1 MNSLIAA
8 LRGAS
13 AAPAGANAGITMLDP
28 TTGASE
34 VSVPAQPVIGAL
46 RRAPSG
52 LLNTVPA
59 TTKPTSPQQF
69 FSAQQPASSS
79 GATMLDPFAA
89 GAALNDKYRDLFQ
102 QDTGIDLPDMRQFGD
117 RYEWELATPGGR
129 RNLGRDIGY
138 ARAEVRPEGIYKAGD
153 FGMLPGLDF
162 DDPWTKAN
170 WGNLF
175 KEGNSYF
182 IPDKIEADAHLY
194 TYSAPFNRNLSK
206 EAQSKLFDE
215 MYYGNRLMTT
225 RGVESGLDPE
235 QRMRTLLNA
244 RQVGQTVGTS
254 IGNPYYDA
262 RGVLTGMDIG
272 RGGLT
277 YEQGEAIARALEF
290 KGYRDNQLQGMNA
303 AEQSYNNT
311 ISELMARA
319 AAETDPAMK
328 AQYEKDAQG
337 TAANLAKMRE
347 GLQSYQN
354 AFDSYMAK
362 VNTIDPNLTDLSS
375 IELIRALRGGGG

>member
-34 VSVPAQPVIGAL
+34 VRVPAQPVIGAL
-46 RRAPSG
+46 RG
-52 LLNTVPA
+52 LSTTAPA
-59 TTKPTSPQQF
+59 TTP
-69 FSAQQPASSS
+69 AQQSAV
-79 GATMLDPFAA
+79 TEYDPFAA

-102 QDTGIDLPDMRQFGD
+102 QDAGINLPDMRQFGD
-117 RYEWELATPGGR
+117 RYGWELATQGGR

-138 ARAEVRPEGIYKAGD
+138 AQGELNSGGIYKAGD
-153 FGMLPGLDF
+153 FDMLPGLDF
-162 DDPWTKAN
+162 NDPWTKAN
-170 WGNLF
+170 YWNLF
-175 KEGNSYF
+175 KDGNSYF
-182 IPDKIEADAHLY
+182 VPDKIEADAHLY
-194 TYSAPFNRNLSK
+194 TYGAPFNQGMSK
-206 EAQSKLFDE
+206 EAQGKLFDE
-215 MYYGNRLMTT
+215 MYYGNRLMNT

-235 QRMRTLLNA
+235 QRMRTLLNSKQA
-244 RQVGQTVGTS
+244 GQTVGTS

-277 YEQGEAIARALEF
+277 YDQAEGIARALEF
-290 KGYRDNQLQGMNA
+290 KGYRDNQAQALDAATNA
-303 AEQSYNNT
+303 GYH
-311 ISELMARA
+311 SEA
-319 AAETDPAMK
+319 D
-328 AQYEKDAQG
+328 
-337 TAANLAKMRE
+337 LAKMRE
-347 GLQSYQN
+347 GLQSYQR
-354 AFDSYMAK
+354 AFDDYMAK